1 MEDLK
6 NDDDVKN
13 VEIKTPDGKSI
24 DAKNVDVNKYG
35 KNFNEKGFWNKVK
48 KIAHKVGAKTL
59 YVIFLLYYSI
69 PKVTVVDKAII
80 IGTLGFL
87 ISPFDLILDCI
98 PVIGFMDDVALIMY
112 CYYRVQKHIDNDT
125 REKAKAKLKSILGEY
140 DENEIKDL

>member
-1 MEDLK
+1 MENLK
-6 NDDDVKN
+6 NEELKN
-13 VEIKTPDGKSI
+13 VKIETPDGKSV
-24 DAKNVDVNKYG
+24 DAKNVDVNQYE

-48 KIAHKVGAKTL
+48 KIASKVGAKTL

>member
-112 CYYRVQKHIDNDT
+112 CYYRVQKHIDDET
-125 REKAKAKLKSILGEY
+125 RDKAKAKLKSVLGEY